1 MTIFGSYYIIPVH
14 ILFRCPHYLWRRD
27 VIFGSKLNSFENQS
41 KNTDSNRLMS
51 IIVETYKAVK
61 IKDKE
66 GTKRHRRVYF

>member
-1 MTIFGSYYIIPVH
+1 MTIFGSYYIITVH
-14 ILFRCPHYLWRRD
+14 ILFSCPHYLWRCD

-41 KNTDSNRLMS
+41 KNTDSNRLIS

-61 IKDKE
+61 IKDRE